1 VDIFEQTP
9 TEGDTNKLT
18 GAVKG
23 ITEETAGIIAG
34 QFYAMRENLLSIKEY
49 VKNLAENLPPSL
61 DDALT
66 MNDAIVA
73 LTVETKG
80 IRELIPLDL
89 EYSFTTIRDNAV
101 RMSDT
106 LTIMN
111 TTQHQMAETG
121 LNQLAAINDTVTHL
135 ALIEKNTRNN
145 EKLNSIDARLEE
157 LNRNIKNL

>member
-1 VDIFEQTP
+1 
-9 TEGDTNKLT
+9 
-18 GAVKG
+18 
-23 ITEETAGIIAG
+23 
-34 QFYAMRENLLSIKEY
+34 
-49 VKNLAENLPPSL
+49 
-61 DDALT
+61 
-66 MNDAIVA
+66 
-73 LTVETKG
+73 
-80 IRELIPLDL
+80 
-89 EYSFTTIRDNAV
+89 
-101 RMSDT
+101 MSDT

>member
-1 VDIFEQTP
+1 
-9 TEGDTNKLT
+9 
-18 GAVKG
+18 
-23 ITEETAGIIAG
+23 
-34 QFYAMRENLLSIKEY
+34 M
-49 VKNLAENLPPSL
+49 KNLAENLPPSL

-111 TTQHQMAETG
+111 TTQHQMAETW
-121 LNQLAAINDTVTHL
+121 A
-135 ALIEKNTRNN
+135 
-145 EKLNSIDARLEE
+145 
-157 LNRNIKNL
+157 